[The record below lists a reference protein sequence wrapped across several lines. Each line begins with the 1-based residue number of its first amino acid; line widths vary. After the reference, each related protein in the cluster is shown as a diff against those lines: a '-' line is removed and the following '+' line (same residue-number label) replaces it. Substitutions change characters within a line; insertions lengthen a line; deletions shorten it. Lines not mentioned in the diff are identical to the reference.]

1 MVNQKVSSFINRFNE
16 KAARKSCAKLNGM
29 AAEDG
34 EVLVKD
40 VRSSSASS
48 VWCSTSSSEDI
59 AENLETDHSISAACE
74 VGEVVNILTKPKP
87 QLMVKAASSRNLCLF
102 YAIYGALDLTQRIAF
117 SGGNY
122 DLVTPHKCFEDYILK
137 TCPLKNVLLRVWIA
151 RKRKYGYNSRDMF
164 RYLNYLKTIGTVKHF
179 QWKSLN
185 TWAPSTCI
193 NLEENSIMV
202 LFGNSPTKDS
212 TKGLTA
218 AKYFAN
224 LQNIKRVIS
233 RSTKLLS
240 PSALAEIGRASCRER
255 VFNPV

>member
-1 MVNQKVSSFINRFNE
+1 
-16 KAARKSCAKLNGM
+16 
-29 AAEDG
+29 
-34 EVLVKD
+34 
-40 VRSSSASS
+40 
-48 VWCSTSSSEDI
+48 
-59 AENLETDHSISAACE
+59 
-74 VGEVVNILTKPKP
+74 
-87 QLMVKAASSRNLCLF
+87 MVKAASSRNLCLI
-102 YAIYGALDLTQRIAF
+102 YAIYSALNLQQRFAF
-117 SGGNY
+117 GGGNY
-122 DLVTPHKCFEDYILK
+122 DLVTPYKCFEDYIFK
-137 TCPLKNVLLRVWIA
+137 MCPLKNVLLKVWIT
-151 RKRKYGYNSRDMF
+151 RKRKFGYNSRDMF
-164 RYLNYLKTIGTVKHF
+164 RYLNYLKTIGAVKHF

-240 PSALAEIGRASCRER
+240 PSALADKLYLAWCRNFKGAYGHASAIRRSVTSELMFFDTANKIIKPYSVTTLANANVNINCVVILTLEL
-255 VFNPV
+255 